1 MSAESPVAGLSFKVH
16 HTMLP
21 VADLS
26 RSIVFYTRLLGM
38 KQQSR
43 HANPARGVEVGLLGY
58 GDEVSAPYLE
68 LTQNIGVDAPAR
80 VTPANVHIG
89 IDVSDLRRLAAIL
102 EQEGVSFIR
111 PVRERSDGKGLTAW
125 IEDPDGHPLEL
136 AERHA

>member
-1 MSAESPVAGLSFKVH
+1 
-16 HTMLP
+16 MLP
-21 VADLS
+21 VADLG
-26 RSIVFYTRLLGM
+26 RSIDFYTRLLGM

-58 GDEVSAPYLE
+58 GDAVSTPYLE
-68 LTQNIGVDAPAR
+68 LTQNIGADAPAR
-80 VTPANVHIG
+80 VTPANIHIG

-102 EQEGVSFIR
+102 EQEGFSFIR

-136 AERHA
+136 AERHD

>member
-1 MSAESPVAGLSFKVH
+1 
-16 HTMLP
+16 
-21 VADLS
+21 
-26 RSIVFYTRLLGM
+26 M

-58 GDEVSAPYLE
+58 GDAVSAPYLE
-68 LTQNIGVDAPAR
+68 LTQNISADAPAQ

-89 IDVSDLRRLAAIL
+89 IDVSDLRQLATIL
-102 EQEGVSFIR
+102 EREGIRFTR

-136 AERHA
+136 AERYA

>member
-1 MSAESPVAGLSFKVH
+1 MSTDSPVAGLSFKVH

-26 RSIVFYTRLLGM
+26 RSIDFYTRLLGM

-43 HANPARGVEVGLLGY
+43 HANPTRGVEVGLLGY
-58 GDEVSAPYLE
+58 GDEVSTPYLE
-68 LTQNIGVDAPAR
+68 LTQDISAAAPAQ
-80 VTPANVHIG
+80 VTPANIHIG
-89 IDVSDLRRLAAIL
+89 IDVSDLRQLATIL
-102 EQEGVSFIR
+102 EQEDIRFTR

-136 AERHA
+136 AERYA